1 MASQHIEIKG
11 NETRLAGELRSFI
24 DQLRNVM
31 NQHSKL
37 LAVLDE
43 AYTGNDANGLAVAL
57 GLPSADA
64 VTIRVYLDAI
74 KDEINA
80 AQLIIFVN
88 RLG

>member
-24 DQLRNVM
+24 DQLRHVM
-31 NQHSKL
+31 NTHGKL

-43 AYTGNDANGLAVAL
+43 AYTGNDANGLSVAL

-64 VTIRVYLDAI
+64 VTVRLYLDAI

-80 AQLIIFVN
+80 AQLITFVN